1 LEYAV
6 SSARVAPVLTMP
18 ARSVRRTATV
28 GVAASAA
35 MTLVLI
41 MGQGSA
47 LGFQTLGESSAVAS
61 TAAAPTTT
69 NRPAPTRN
77 APAHHPAPIKPDRD
91 RQPERHTTA
100 QQKPTRPSTPAIKT
114 HVTRPK
120 IPTANPGQGRLIAR
134 IASRHIGARF
144 QIGATGPRYFDCS
157 GLIYRVYSQAGL
169 LAKIGGNRTAA
180 GYYYWFKQR
189 GLANRHS
196 PRVGDLVIWTHNGQ
210 ISHSGIY
217 VGGGRVISALINPW
231 GVKKT
236 HVNTIHAEFLA
247 YLHVR

>member
-1 LEYAV
+1 
-6 SSARVAPVLTMP
+6 M
-18 ARSVRRTATV
+18 
-28 GVAASAA
+28 GIAASAA
-35 MTLVLI
+35 TTLMFIV
-41 MGQGSA
+41 GQGSA
-47 LGFQTLGESSAVAS
+47 LGFQTLGESSPVTS
-61 TAAAPTTT
+61 TAPTTA
-69 NRPAPTRN
+69 PSAPTHS
-77 APAHHPAPIKPDRD
+77 APSRHPKPTKPDRD
-91 RQPERHTTA
+91 RQPERHTAA
-100 QQKPTRPSTPAIKT
+100 QQKPDRPATKS
-114 HVTRPK
+114 HVSSPGIR
-120 IPTANPGQGRLIAR
+120 TASSSQGRLIAR

-169 LAKIGGNRTAA
+169 LDKIGGNRSAA

-196 PRVGDLVIWTHNGQ
+196 PHVGDLVIWTHNGQ

-236 HVNTIHAEFLA
+236 HINTIHAKFLA
-247 YLHVR
+247 YLHVRW